1 MVCRNVAAREISD
14 HWMLPEQS
22 KEFPRFLDVLLL
34 RKRLT
39 FYHHKGGFKEK
50 NSRLINVS

>member
-14 HWMLPEQS
+14 RWMLHQQS

-34 RKRLT
+34 RKKLT

-50 NSRLINVS
+50 KTVGQ